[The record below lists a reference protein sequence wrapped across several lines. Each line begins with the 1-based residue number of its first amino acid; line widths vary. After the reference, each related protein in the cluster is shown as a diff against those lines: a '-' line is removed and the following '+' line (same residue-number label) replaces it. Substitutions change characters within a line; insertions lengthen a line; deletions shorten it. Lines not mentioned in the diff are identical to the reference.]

1 MAYYIPGYDILA
13 GAIIGTVMALSAYRM
28 VYASLFDFRFN
39 HIPLA
44 RHIPFN
50 YAPNT
55 IRERGHGASV
65 FTRKAGW
72 GDPEVGMG
80 GAPYDAAM
88 HDSMGIGGALP
99 SVGAA
104 TGTGHHHDG
113 SMTHPFGVGHVNQ
126 PTIDRR
132 PVGHVNPDV
141 PAPHSSTYV

>member
-1 MAYYIPGYDILA
+1 
-13 GAIIGTVMALSAYRM
+13 MALSAYRM

-44 RHIPFN
+44 RHMHFT

-55 IRERGHGASV
+55 IGERGHGTSV

-80 GAPYDAAM
+80 GAPYDAAT
-88 HDSMGIGGALP
+88 HESMGTGGALS
-99 SVGAA
+99 SVGA
-104 TGTGHHHDG
+104 TGTGHHHNG
-113 SMTHPFGVGHVNQ
+113 SMANPLGTSHVHE

-132 PVGHVNPDV
+132 PVGAVNPNV
-141 PAPHSSTYV
+141 PASHSTTYV